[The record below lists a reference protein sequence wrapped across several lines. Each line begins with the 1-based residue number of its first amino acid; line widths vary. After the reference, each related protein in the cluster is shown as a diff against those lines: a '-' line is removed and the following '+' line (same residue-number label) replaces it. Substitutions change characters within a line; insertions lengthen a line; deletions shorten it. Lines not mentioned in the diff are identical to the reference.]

1 MEILTNYSEIF
12 LIICVIILH
21 FYLLASDKW
30 VAMTNPE
37 RFMLGMAALFGVLAL
52 VGQVM
57 KMQGGQR
64 SYNGPPP
71 QMGPPE
77 QSFIAS

>member
-1 MEILTNYSEIF
+1 MEILKNYSEIF

-57 KMQGGQR
+57 KMQGG
-64 SYNGPPP
+64 PPP

-77 QSFIAS
+77 QSFIA